1 MAKMKEELE
10 NVALMQEVSWRQK
23 FKATWL
29 KEGDHKTTF
38 FFSPLYQLS

>member
-23 FKATWL
+23 FRALSL
-29 KEGDHKTTF
+29 KENDKCM
-38 FFSPLYQLS
+38 